1 MDRRN
6 LHGSHD
12 SRGFTFR
19 ELINKTIN
27 NLNESKNEKV
37 IFILTGIS
45 IRFCGCSDDDDAKTY
60 VLSLPNYETHT
71 LDLGDTKNPVDQWS
85 TSYEY
90 EGQTYITN
98 YFQTLL
104 TDNNK
109 IFEFDCVSSDAY
121 GFGSDSFAFTNCTVN
136 DCPNFSLYDYRAI
149 TKKE

>member
-1 MDRRN
+1 MKK
-6 LHGSHD
+6 LSLFLLV
-12 SRGFTFR
+12 SVFA
-19 ELINKTIN
+19 
-27 NLNESKNEKV
+27 
-37 IFILTGIS
+37 
-45 IRFCGCSDDDDAKTY
+45 FCGCSDDDDAKTY

-121 GFGSDSFAFTNCTVN
+121 GFGSDSFAFTNCT
-136 DCPNFSLYDYRAI
+136 SQRLS
-149 TKKE
+149 

>member
-1 MDRRN
+1 MKK
-6 LHGSHD
+6 LSLFLLV
-12 SRGFTFR
+12 SVFA
-19 ELINKTIN
+19 
-27 NLNESKNEKV
+27 
-37 IFILTGIS
+37 
-45 IRFCGCSDDDDAKTY
+45 FCGCSDDDDAKTY

-109 IFEFDCVSSDAY
+109 IFEFDCVSSDAMDLEAIVLH
-121 GFGSDSFAFTNCTVN
+121 SPIAQSTTVLIS
-136 DCPNFSLYDYRAI
+136 PFMI
-149 TKKE
+149 IVP

>member
-1 MDRRN
+1 MKK
-6 LHGSHD
+6 LSLFLLV
-12 SRGFTFR
+12 SVFA
-19 ELINKTIN
+19 
-27 NLNESKNEKV
+27 
-37 IFILTGIS
+37 
-45 IRFCGCSDDDDAKTY
+45 FCGCSDDDDAKTY

-136 DCPNFSLYDYRAI
+136 DCPNFSLMI
-149 TKKE
+149 IVP